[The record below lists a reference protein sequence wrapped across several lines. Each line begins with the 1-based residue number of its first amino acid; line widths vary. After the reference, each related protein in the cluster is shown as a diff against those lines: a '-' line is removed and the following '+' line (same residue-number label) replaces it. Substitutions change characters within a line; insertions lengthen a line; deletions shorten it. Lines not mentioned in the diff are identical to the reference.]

1 MTCALTRTGSME
13 NCGCEPWPP
22 LPVMTI
28 SKEEGC
34 AMMGPGV
41 TLRWPSGQ
49 EGQLW

>member
-1 MTCALTRTGSME
+1 MTCALTRTGSTE